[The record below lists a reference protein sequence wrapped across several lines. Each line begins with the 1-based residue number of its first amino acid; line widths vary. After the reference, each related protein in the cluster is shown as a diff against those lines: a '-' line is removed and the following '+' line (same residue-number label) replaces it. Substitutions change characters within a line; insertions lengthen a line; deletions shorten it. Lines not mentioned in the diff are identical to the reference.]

1 MRMVKGL
8 LTNRFPVISAAFAAL
23 IVLIS
28 LSVPPAQE
36 PETLYVRIT
45 RPSVRVRKEYAPR
58 SSMIGI
64 AENGQKFRL
73 LDYTEDAYKIA
84 YGTTEEWVE
93 GWIDREHATSVKST
107 SALAGFM
114 KDHGQLLL
122 ITVAALLGTAVIV
135 LLLVLFIRSQAAKAA
150 SRVAADKELL
160 IVAQQPKEIRYSLS
174 NTTWTIEKCFSEVG
188 FSIHRL
194 RSLEQF
200 WQRIKSRRP
209 DVVLADWKL
218 GPSIADEIEIPLSE
232 DPQTASV
239 PVVYY
244 DVPPDV
250 PQSRHPRI
258 KNVHYLGTE
267 ISDRDLFSIIQ
278 SHTMGV
284 KLAAIERKTDDSSAI
299 EGDIGEGGLSSVLQ
313 LLEIGQKNGCLL
325 IKQEKP
331 AGMIFF
337 EMGNPVYA
345 ATKNAAGEKAIYEL
359 LDLKSGH
366 FRFAGDKKPPERNC
380 TISTMG
386 VLMEWSRVKDE
397 STRD

>member
-1 MRMVKGL
+1 MCMAKGL
-8 LTNRFPVISAAFAAL
+8 LTNRFSAFNVLFAAL
-23 IVLIS
+23 LVLIS
-28 LSVPPAQE
+28 LSTPPAQE

-45 RPSVRVRKEYAPR
+45 RSSVRVRKEYSPR
-58 SSMIGI
+58 SPMIGI
-64 AENGQKFRL
+64 AESGQRFRL

-84 YGTTEEWVE
+84 YGSTEDWVE
-93 GWIDREHATSVKST
+93 GWIDREYATTVKST
-107 SALAGFM
+107 SALTAFVRENR
-114 KDHGQLLL
+114 DVLLVTA
-122 ITVAALLGTAVIV
+122 IAVVGTAVLV
-135 LLLVLFIRSQAAKAA
+135 VLLVLLIRLRAAKAA
-150 SRVAADKELL
+150 ARVAADKELL
-160 IVAQQPKEIRYSLS
+160 IVAQEPKEIRYSLS

-200 WQRIKSRRP
+200 WQRVKNRRP

-218 GPSIADEIEIPLSE
+218 SPNVADEIEVVLSE

-244 DVPPDV
+244 DVPAEI
-250 PQSRHPRI
+250 PQSRRPRV
-258 KNVHYLGTE
+258 KNVYYLGTE
-267 ISDRDLFSIIQ
+267 ISDRDLFNIIQ
-278 SHTMGV
+278 SHTLGITH
-284 KLAAIERKTDDSSAI
+284 AAIVRKADESSAI

-325 IKQEKP
+325 IRQDKP
-331 AGMIFF
+331 YGMIFF
-337 EMGNPVYA
+337 ETGNPVYA

-359 LDLKSGH
+359 LELKDGH

-380 TISTMG
+380 ATTTMG